1 MFHMDN
7 LKIKRQNFLISTPGQ
22 FFEIKRQNS
31 FIFTPGRI
39 GVWQLHKQVAG
50 PRHTLAHLKLFFS
63 SCQIY
68 LLGGQA
74 FKVGSSPVP
83 MTQSSQR
90 LVMAYGLVYRPTEG

>member
-50 PRHTLAHLKLFFS
+50 PRHTLAHLKLFF
-63 SCQIY
+63 
-68 LLGGQA
+68 LNLP
-74 FKVGSSPVP
+74 K
-83 MTQSSQR
+83 
-90 LVMAYGLVYRPTEG
+90 YGASKYSYHIICILYNYVKIPKK